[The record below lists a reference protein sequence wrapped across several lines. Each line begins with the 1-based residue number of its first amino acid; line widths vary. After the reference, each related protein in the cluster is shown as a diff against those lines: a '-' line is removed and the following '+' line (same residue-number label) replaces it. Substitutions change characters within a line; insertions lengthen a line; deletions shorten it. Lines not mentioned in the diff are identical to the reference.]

1 MSEVEMFLTSKASE
15 KQVFQF
21 IEILVHYRCEIKNYD
36 KNNFTLFFKSHI
48 YCKKTMKNIFSKYT
62 TCKPTLDFFRK
73 NDQKESSICRAKM
86 N

>member
-1 MSEVEMFLTSKASE
+1 MFLTSKASE
-15 KQVFQF
+15 KQVFQL

-48 YCKKTMKNIFSKYT
+48 YRKKAMKNIFSKYAMY
-62 TCKPTLDFFRK
+62 KPTFDFFRK
-73 NDQKESSICRAKM
+73 NDQKKGSICRAKI